1 MEFSDKNIVNYVK
14 GDYESALEVM
24 KNMYY
29 RDIVPENVKE
39 RIKGLCEEYKERQ
52 RLKGNIDES

>member
-14 GDYESALEVM
+14 GDYDSALEVM

-29 RDIVPENVKE
+29 SDSVPESVKD
-39 RIKGLCEEYKERQ
+39 RIKELCEEYNERQ
-52 RLKGNIDES
+52 RLKGN

>member
-14 GDYESALEVM
+14 GDYDSAVEVM

-29 RDIVPENVKE
+29 TDSVPEKVKE
-39 RIKGLCEEYKERQ
+39 RIKELCEEYKERQ
-52 RLKGNIDES
+52 RLKGN

>member
-14 GDYESALEVM
+14 GDYDSAVEVM

-29 RDIVPENVKE
+29 TDSVPENVKE
-39 RIKGLCEEYKERQ
+39 RIKELCEEYNERQ
-52 RLKGNIDES
+52 RLKGNI

>member
-14 GDYESALEVM
+14 GDYDSALEVM

-29 RDIVPENVKE
+29 SDSVPENVKE
-39 RIKGLCEEYKERQ
+39 RIKELCEEYKERQ
-52 RLKGNIDES
+52 RLKGNL